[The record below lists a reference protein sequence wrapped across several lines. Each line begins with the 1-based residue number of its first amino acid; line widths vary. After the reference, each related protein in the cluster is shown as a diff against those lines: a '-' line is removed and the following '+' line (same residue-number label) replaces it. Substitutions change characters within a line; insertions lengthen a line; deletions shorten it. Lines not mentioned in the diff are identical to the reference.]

1 MFKYDFSQWQKT
13 LYHTNVDEIK
23 SKTDSLVIISLQL
36 YSSISPLP
44 MSSHFPLSSYT
55 CLNSHFKFS
64 KTSTRLSRTP
74 WKHNKNV
81 LISFYINR
89 TVGNIVLFPFSF
101 FFWTETTSFSDHHEH
116 EPSRELSSSKQIV
129 IRSVCGLAKHLP
141 RMFTH
146 KG

>member
-89 TVGNIVLFPFSF
+89 TVGNIVLFPFF
-101 FFWTETTSFSDHHEH
+101 FFAEPKRLVFQITTNMNRVGNYLQVNKLLSD
-116 EPSRELSSSKQIV
+116 
-129 IRSVCGLAKHLP
+129 RSVA
-141 RMFTH
+141 
-146 KG
+146 